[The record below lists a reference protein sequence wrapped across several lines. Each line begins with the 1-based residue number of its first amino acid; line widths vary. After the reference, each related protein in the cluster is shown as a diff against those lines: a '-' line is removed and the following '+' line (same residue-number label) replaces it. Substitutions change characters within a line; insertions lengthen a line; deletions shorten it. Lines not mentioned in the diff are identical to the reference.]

1 MRSLL
6 YKGALTEEPSS
17 DDLYSDQ
24 AEMAAA
30 ILPETIS
37 GGVRPAR
44 DIGKILAAPK
54 SFGTANTPYIAQAT
68 AGAVIPSK
76 FEPVWLI

>member
-6 YKGALTEEPSS
+6 YKRALTEEQST

-24 AEMAAA
+24 AETAAA

-44 DIGKILAAPK
+44 DIGKILATPK
-54 SFGTANTPYIAQAT
+54 SFRTANTPILR
-68 AGAVIPSK
+68 K
-76 FEPVWLI
+76 